1 MNNNILFIRYSIS
14 MKRIIFT
21 DLDGTFLN
29 HHDYSFEASMEA
41 LKKIGEEQI
50 PLIFTTSKTKAE
62 VARLQQKVGISEPFI
77 VENGAALFIP
87 QDYQGFDLSTLSDF
101 DGKKIKVFGEKYSE
115 ILVFYKRFKE
125 AYTMI
130 GLSDM
135 SDGEI
140 SELTGLDL
148 KSVHF
153 AKQRDF
159 TEPFILKDETKLE
172 ELRQTAEHYDLKIT
186 KGGRFYHLMSK
197 FQDKGIAVMET
208 IALFE
213 DLFEDKLH
221 SIALGDS
228 QNDLAMLEHVDVPIL
243 IQKHDGSY
251 LETHLPNI
259 QKSSYQGSK
268 GWNEM
273 VLKNV

>member
-1 MNNNILFIRYSIS
+1 MNDISLICYSIY
-14 MKRIIFT
+14 MKRLIFT

-29 HHDYSFEASMEA
+29 HHNYSFEESFEA
-41 LKKIGEEQI
+41 LQKIKEAGV

-62 VARLQQKVGISEPFI
+62 VEYLQEKVGISEPFI
-77 VENGAALFIP
+77 VENGAALFVP
-87 QDYQGFDLSTLSDF
+87 EGYQGFDLSLLRSYGD
-101 DGKKIKVFGEKYSE
+101 KKVMVFGESYTKVLE
-115 ILVFYKRFKE
+115 FYRLHKE
-125 AYTMI
+125 EFSMV

-135 SDGEI
+135 SDDEI
-140 SELTGLDL
+140 AHLTGLSQIDVTL
-148 KSVHF
+148 

-159 TEPFILKDETKLE
+159 TEPFILKDETKLK
-172 ELRQTAEHYDLKIT
+172 ELKKLAHSHALKIT
-186 KGGRFYHLMSK
+186 QGGRFYHLMSE
-197 FQDKGIAVMET
+197 FQDKGIAVVKT
-208 IALFE
+208 IELFE
-213 DLFEDKLH
+213 ALYQERIS

-228 QNDLAMLEHVDVPIL
+228 QNDTAMLERVDIPIL

-251 LETHLPNI
+251 LETNVPHI

>member
-1 MNNNILFIRYSIS
+1 MNDISLICYSIY
-14 MKRIIFT
+14 MKRLIFT

-29 HHDYSFEASMEA
+29 HHNYSFEESFEA
-41 LKKIGEEQI
+41 LQKIKEAGV

-62 VARLQQKVGISEPFI
+62 VEYLQEKVGISEPFI
-77 VENGAALFIP
+77 VENGAALFVP
-87 QDYQGFDLSTLSDF
+87 EGYQGFDLSLLRSYGD
-101 DGKKIKVFGEKYSE
+101 KKVMVFGESYTKVLE
-115 ILVFYKRFKE
+115 FYRLHKE
-125 AYTMI
+125 EFSMV

-135 SDGEI
+135 SDDEI
-140 SELTGLDL
+140 AHLTGLSQRDVTL
-148 KSVHF
+148 

-159 TEPFILKDETKLE
+159 TEPFILKDETKLK
-172 ELRQTAEHYDLKIT
+172 ELKNLAHSHALKIT
-186 KGGRFYHLMSK
+186 QGGRFYHLMSE
-197 FQDKGIAVMET
+197 FQDKGIAVVKT
-208 IALFE
+208 IELFE
-213 DLFEDKLH
+213 ALYQERIS

-228 QNDLAMLEHVDVPIL
+228 QNDTAMLERVDIPIL

-251 LETHLPNI
+251 LETNVPHI

>member
-1 MNNNILFIRYSIS
+1 MNGSSLMCYSIG
-14 MKRIIFT
+14 MKRLIFT

-29 HHDYSFEASMEA
+29 HHNYSFEESFEA
-41 LKKIGEEQI
+41 LKKVKEAGI

-62 VARLQQKVGISEPFI
+62 VEYLQEKVGISEPFI

-87 QDYQGFDLSTLSDF
+87 EGYQGFDLSFLSSYD
-101 DGKKIKVFGEKYSE
+101 DKRVMVFGESYTKVLE
-115 ILVFYKRFKE
+115 FYRLHKE
-125 AYTMI
+125 EFSML

-135 SDGEI
+135 SDAQI
-140 SELTGLDL
+140 AHFTGLSQRGVIL
-148 KSVHF
+148 

-159 TEPFILKDETKLE
+159 TEPFILQDETKIKALNK
-172 ELRQTAEHYDLKIT
+172 LAHRYGLKIT
-186 KGGRFYHLMSK
+186 QGGRFYHLMSES
-197 FQDKGIAVMET
+197 QDKGISVIKT
-208 IALFE
+208 IELFE
-213 DLFEDKLH
+213 TLYQEKIR

-228 QNDLAMLEHVDVPIL
+228 QNDIPMLEHVDIPIL

-251 LETHLPNI
+251 LETDVHHI
-259 QKSSYQGSK
+259 QKSNYQGSK